1 MKWLASFIRF
11 IPEGTNPQVV
21 SHPHS
26 FRDSTQIV
34 LPAGAIDGLREELEA
49 EFTVTLAEDDG
60 RVRLIGSPVVISD
73 VSGWLIRH
81 GVSVP

>member
-1 MKWLASFIRF
+1 
-11 IPEGTNPQVV
+11 V
-21 SHPHS
+21 SHPDS

-34 LPAGAIDGLREELEA
+34 LPAGAIDGLREDLEA
-49 EFTVTLAEDDG
+49 EFTVTLAEDEDED